1 MDDELL
7 INFLTIVEGMS
18 SREQRAMVRR
28 FLVHIAEKSPL
39 ADIVAL
45 RGEAAKRLPA
55 SKDRSMILSVFD
67 ARIAAHGKQTPKRSR
82 RTVRD

>member
-1 MDDELL
+1 
-7 INFLTIVEGMS
+7 
-18 SREQRAMVRR
+18 MVRR
-28 FLVHIAEKSPL
+28 FLAHLAEEMPL

-55 SKDRSMILSVFD
+55 SKDRRMILDVFD
-67 ARIAAHGKQTPKRSR
+67 VRIAAHGKQTTKRSR